1 LEHCHAC
8 VRHFQVE
15 SHIKLQQE
23 CVSIQWSE
31 KDGLWTCLFHD
42 LIHNKTYEVKA
53 RFVVTAMG
61 VFNVPHGLDDLP
73 ILKSFGGQVFHAA
86 EWRNTDFDGVKVMV
100 IGNGCSA
107 SEVVPWILNE
117 RKPQSLV
124 QIARSEQWI
133 APFDNRRISN
143 FTKWQVVQV
152 NLIHPQL
159 ANIEVGVSA
168 TSLS

>member
-1 LEHCHAC
+1 
-8 VRHFQVE
+8 
-15 SHIKLQQE
+15 
-23 CVSIQWSE
+23 
-31 KDGLWTCLFHD
+31 
-42 LIHNKTYEVKA
+42 
-53 RFVVTAMG
+53 MG

-73 ILKSFGGQVFHAA
+73 ILKSFGGQVFHTA

-107 SEVVPWILNE
+107 NEVVPWILNE